1 MYPLDYNYDPSDYSG
16 KGLELVLNYLIGFIK
31 YINDGG
37 MSDERLKRY
46 AYRYILNIEYK
57 WNSSCGG
64 LRVDKVVFAKIES
77 VCPYRDDS
85 TPVNFPSVANITGSY
100 IFHSHMFAEP
110 TFCNILLNINHCIYV
125 NIRILDKT
133 AYTFQRYIEK
143 DFGINR
149 FVINNLTDIDIDE
162 ALENNETEWLNVLID
177 YIENNKLWLETMLT
191 KLDDKPQYVELKTK
205 VIRHLNKLN
214 NESGDIG
221 L

>member
-1 MYPLDYNYDPSDYSG
+1 MYQLDYDPLDYRE
-16 KGLELVLNYLIGFIK
+16 KGLKLVLDYLIGFIK
-31 YINDGG
+31 YTNNGD
-37 MSDERLKRY
+37 MSDEQLKRY
-46 AYRYILNIEYK
+46 AHRFILNIEYE
-57 WNSSCGG
+57 WNSNYGG
-64 LRVDKVVFAKIES
+64 LRYDKVVFAKIES
-77 VCPYRDDS
+77 ARPYRDDL
-85 TPVNFPSVANITGSY
+85 TPVNFPSLTNITGSY

-143 DFGINR
+143 DFGISR
-149 FVINNLTDIDIDE
+149 YIIDNLNDIDE
-162 ALENNETEWLNVLID
+162 ALENGETEWLNVLID
-177 YIENNKLWLETMLT
+177 YINNNKLWLETMLT

-205 VIRHLNKLN
+205 VIRQLNKLN